1 MLDVLTI
8 KFYLLSKPVT
18 PVKMAIM
25 VLVGLVVALFGILLF
40 LAFGNS
46 PNKNLKP
53 QDRLTYFT

>member
-46 PNKNLKP
+46 PLFP
-53 QDRLTYFT
+53 AS